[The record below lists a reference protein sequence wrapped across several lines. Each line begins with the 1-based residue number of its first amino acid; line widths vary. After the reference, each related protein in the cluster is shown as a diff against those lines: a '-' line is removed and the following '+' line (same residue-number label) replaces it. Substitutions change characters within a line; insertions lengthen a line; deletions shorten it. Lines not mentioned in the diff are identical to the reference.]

1 MAEAKDNLMNP
12 ICEAAD
18 LNDVTNV
25 NEAHEDEI
33 AWSKD
38 ECASYSTR

>member
-18 LNDVTNV
+18 LNNIANV
-25 NEAHEDEI
+25 NEAYKDKI

-38 ECASYSTR
+38 ECAAYSTR

>member
-1 MAEAKDNLMNP
+1 MAKAKDNLMNP
-12 ICEAAD
+12 ISEAAN
-18 LNDVTNV
+18 LNDIANV
-25 NEAHEDEI
+25 NGAYRDKI